1 MAEDINQIIMKAV
14 EFFRDVKREFARI
27 VWPNNKNALVT
38 TAVVVVVAVV
48 FALVFTLFDAVIF
61 KVVKFILN
69 LG

>member
-1 MAEDINQIIMKAV
+1 MKAL
-14 EFFRDVKREFARI
+14 EFFKDVKKELARI
-27 VWPNNKNALVT
+27 AWPSSKDALIT
-38 TAVVVVVAVV
+38 TAVVVIVAVI